1 MAKLKL
7 SDTFVEIEDPEK
19 IQPVWIDVV
28 TDIRDASGAIAIS
41 LGTLIAD
48 GDGAPTVRVSSRMRM
63 SYSAAQSVSAML
75 NDMLRSLSP
84 RKGKTN

>member
-7 SDTFVEIEDPEK
+7 SDTFVEIEDPAK
-19 IQPVWIDVV
+19 VQPVWIDVV
-28 TDIRDASGAIAIS
+28 TEIRDINGGVAIS

-48 GDGAPTVRVSSRMRM
+48 GDGAPTVRVATRLRM

-75 NDMLRSLSP
+75 NDMLRSLTP
-84 RKGKTN
+84 KKGKTN